1 MKTKILFFIAISLL
15 LTSVSIA
22 KSTSSIDEGKA
33 IFSTRC
39 AACHN
44 INVKVVGPALAGV
57 EQRHTIDWIIQFVHS
72 SQSLVKSNDKD
83 AVALF
88 SQFNNTVMPDHP
100 DLSGEQI
107 KNIVEYVMSQAKAPA
122 GKDVAPFARPGKLQP
137 DFMPIAITNIRFFG
151 PYIALV
157 AFLVIS
163 MIAAV
168 RVKELQRANNKKKD
182 QSK

>member
-107 KNIVEYVMSQAKAPA
+107 KNIVEYVMSQAKA
-122 GKDVAPFARPGKLQP
+122 
-137 DFMPIAITNIRFFG
+137 
-151 PYIALV
+151 
-157 AFLVIS
+157 
-163 MIAAV
+163 
-168 RVKELQRANNKKKD
+168 
-182 QSK
+182 